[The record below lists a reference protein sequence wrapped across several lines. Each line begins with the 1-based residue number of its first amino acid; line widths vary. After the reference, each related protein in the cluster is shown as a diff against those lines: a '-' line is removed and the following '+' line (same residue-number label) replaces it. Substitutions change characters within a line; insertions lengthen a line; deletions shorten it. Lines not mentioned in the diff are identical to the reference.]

1 MRGNLYAVNT
11 VAEVVV
17 KEFGLEKEEKEET
30 VEFRH
35 IVEASNLACACI
47 VAVLEEDNRCSDA
60 FSKVNSVSVKSGEL
74 LVNGSEVVVDGALDV
89 FTPKKLELVTDD

>member
-11 VAEVVV
+11 RAVVTPRVEIPEV
-17 KEFGLEKEEKEET
+17 GKEET

-35 IVEASNLACACI
+35 IVEASNLACACL
-47 VAVLEEDNRCSDA
+47 VAVVEEDKRCNDA
-60 FSKVNSVSVKSGEL
+60 FSKVSSVSVVSGEL
-74 LVNGSEVVVDGALDV
+74 LVNGSEVVVDGVLDV

>member
-1 MRGNLYAVNT
+1 MRGNLYAVNM
-11 VAEVVV
+11 VAVVITR
-17 KEFGLEKEEKEET
+17 EERAGEDGKEET

-47 VAVLEEDNRCSDA
+47 VAVLEEDNRCNDA
-60 FSKVNSVSVKSGEL
+60 FSKVNSVSVVSGEL